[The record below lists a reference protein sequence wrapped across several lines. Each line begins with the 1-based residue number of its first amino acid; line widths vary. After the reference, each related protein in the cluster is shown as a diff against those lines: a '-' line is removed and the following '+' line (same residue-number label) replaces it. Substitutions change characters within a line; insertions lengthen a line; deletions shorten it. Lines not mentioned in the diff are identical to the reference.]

1 MPKRK
6 RHLPGNYKSKQQTEP
21 IRNANGPAP
30 LTLFQGEDG
39 LWGARDANGNIEIQ
53 PIYQRLENHPYHT
66 DPNTVILTN
75 TSEVLSVSPD
85 DWDLLSFASLD

>member
-6 RHLPGNYKSKQQTEP
+6 RHLPGNYKPKQQSEP

-39 LWGARDANGNIEIQ
+39 LWGVRDAAGNIELH
-53 PIYQRLENHPYHT
+53 PIYQRLENHPYQSA
-66 DPNTVILTN
+66 PNTVILSN
-75 TSEVLSVSPD
+75 ASEVLSVSSD
-85 DWDLLSFASLD
+85 DWDLLSFASPD

>member
-6 RHLPGNYKSKQQTEP
+6 RHLPGNYKPKPQEEH

-39 LWGARDANGNIEIQ
+39 LWGARDADGNIEIE
-53 PIYQRLENHPYHT
+53 PIYRRLENHPYQT
-66 DPNTVILTN
+66 APDVAILSN
-75 TSEVLSVSPD
+75 GSEVISVSPD
-85 DWDLLSFASLD
+85 DWDLLSFASF